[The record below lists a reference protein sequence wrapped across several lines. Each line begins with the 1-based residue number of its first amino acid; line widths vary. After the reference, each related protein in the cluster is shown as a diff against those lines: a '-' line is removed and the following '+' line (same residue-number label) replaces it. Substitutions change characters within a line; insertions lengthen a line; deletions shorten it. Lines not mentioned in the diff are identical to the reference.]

1 MIANSQWLDDF
12 PLKIAP
18 RMTIRSFM
26 DREPWWVVRDDLP
39 LGEVIGLCVEAKTV
53 ANRRPVYVKELRRS
67 LRKFSQGRETIGI
80 ASISPSDIEAYFKDS
95 KFSIRTRETQMSRLG
110 ALFSWAERRGLIQ
123 FNPVRRLD
131 RIVID
136 HPPPRILTPEEADRL
151 LMFAENRQPK
161 LFGYIVLGLFAGVR
175 PDELAKLEWS
185 AVDIERALLAVDSA
199 ASKTRMRRV
208 VPLHP
213 KAVQWIRRV
222 KNRAGPVVSCNR
234 PHQLQRLAM
243 WMGWEEWPKDV
254 LRKTCASYL
263 LALHQDAGKVSMWM
277 GHTQTVLYRH
287 YRELVRPEDC
297 AAFWSIA

>member
-1 MIANSQWLDDF
+1 MRD
-12 PLKIAP
+12 
-18 RMTIRSFM
+18 MTILSPMRVGN
-26 DREPWWVVRDDLP
+26 EPWWTVKDELP
-39 LGEVIGLCVEAKTV
+39 LGKAISWCVESKQV
-53 ANRRPVYVKELRRS
+53 ANRRPVYIKELRRS
-67 LRKFSQGRETIGI
+67 LLKFSVGRESLDIS
-80 ASISPSDIEAYFKDS
+80 SISPADIEDYFKDS

-131 RIVID
+131 RIAID
-136 HPPPRILTPEEADRL
+136 HPPPRILTPQEADRL
-151 LMFAENRQPK
+151 LMFSENRQPK
-161 LFGYIVLGLFAGVR
+161 LFGYVVIGLFAGVR

-185 AVDIERALLAVDSA
+185 AVDTERALLTIDSA
-199 ASKTRMRRV
+199 ASKTRRRRV

-213 KAVQWIRRV
+213 KAVHWILKVKDRR
-222 KNRAGPVVSCNR
+222 GPIVSCNR

-263 LALHQDAGKVSMWM
+263 LELHQDAGKVSTWM

-297 AAFWSIA
+297 AAFWSTA